1 MKKRSE
7 HLEKLDK
14 LIEEAKS
21 RDEFTQQ
28 SALAARFVDLLEQTG
43 TGSLII
49 LEKGEDC
56 SAFGSGITR
65 RTLFAF
71 LADLFGSEPGLFEEF
86 LDAWVYLRRCE
97 SEQNEW
103 AATVH

>member
-1 MKKRSE
+1 
-7 HLEKLDK
+7 L
-14 LIEEAKS
+14 
-21 RDEFTQQ
+21 
-28 SALAARFVDLLEQTG
+28 
-43 TGSLII
+43 
-49 LEKGEDC
+49 
-56 SAFGSGITR
+56 GSGITR